1 MIKDV
6 LKPMSEVGLSNEA
19 LQKKNCMQNG
29 RRYQQRRRPERLSV
43 ETRPNGYE
51 LTVGQEKFFYYTR
64 LALFAGVMIHVWM
77 EPEKSFDWPV
87 PLKHCNMKHF

>member
-6 LKPMSEVGLSNEA
+6 LKPMSEVGLPNEA

-29 RRYQQRRRPERLSV
+29 RRYQQRRWPERLSV
-43 ETRPNGYE
+43 ETR
-51 LTVGQEKFFYYTR
+51 
-64 LALFAGVMIHVWM
+64 
-77 EPEKSFDWPV
+77 PV

>member
-6 LKPMSEVGLSNEA
+6 LKPMSEAGLSNEA

-29 RRYQQRRRPERLSV
+29 RRYQQRRWPERLSV

-51 LTVGQEKFFYYTR
+51 LTVGQEKSISTTPGSPC
-64 LALFAGVMIHVWM
+64 LLG
-77 EPEKSFDWPV
+77 
-87 PLKHCNMKHF
+87 